1 MNEPR
6 LCGRLLT
13 RLFRN
18 GQAGETTDIISLARS
33 SGSDVLAVLRA
44 MAALERAGLA
54 DARRLRLT
62 LSGLALAAAFSEP
75 ESSVSQPAVSQPKV
89 RRPRHSLSE
98 ASPPASTRGNSARGS
113 LPVSKPKHA
122 A

>member
-18 GQAGETTDIISLARS
+18 GQAGETTDIISLAR
-33 SGSDVLAVLRA
+33 GCGADVLAVLRA

-62 LSGLALAAAFSEP
+62 LSGLALAAAFSDPEASASQHREP
-75 ESSVSQPAVSQPKV
+75 
-89 RRPRHSLSE
+89 RPGRPLSE
-98 ASPPASTRGNSARGS
+98 GSAPVPSAAKSARAS
-113 LPVSKPKHA
+113 SPVPRPKHA

>member
-33 SGSDVLAVLRA
+33 CGSDVLAVLRA

-62 LSGLALAAAFSEP
+62 LSGLALAAAFSGP
-75 ESSVSQPAVSQPKV
+75 ESNVSQPAVSQPKV
-89 RRPRHSLSE
+89 RRPGRSLSE
-98 ASPPASTRGNSARGS
+98 GSPPVPATRSSARGS
-113 LPVSKPKHA
+113 LPVSSPKHA

>member
-18 GQAGETTDIISLARS
+18 GQASENTDIIGLARS
-33 SGSDVLAVLRA
+33 CDADVLSVLRA

-75 ESSVSQPAVSQPKV
+75 ERS
-89 RRPRHSLSE
+89 
-98 ASPPASTRGNSARGS
+98 ASPRRERRSGRSLPSARR
-113 LPVSKPKHA
+113 A

>member
-1 MNEPR
+1 MNEPK

-33 SGSDVLAVLRA
+33 TGADVLAVLRA

-62 LSGLALAAAFSEP
+62 LSGLALAAAFSEREASASP
-75 ESSVSQPAVSQPKV
+75 EPGPGRSLSAASKARHALPRPSMG
-89 RRPRHSLSE
+89 RPRH
-98 ASPPASTRGNSARGS
+98 
-113 LPVSKPKHA
+113 A

>member
-1 MNEPR
+1 M
-6 LCGRLLT
+6 LT

-44 MAALERAGLA
+44 MTALERAGLA

-75 ESSVSQPAVSQPKV
+75 ESSASQPKG
-89 RRPRHSLSE
+89 RRPGPSLSE
-98 ASPPASTRGNSARGS
+98 GSAPVLQRENPAGGS
-113 LPVSKPKHA
+113 LPVSKPQHA

>member
-18 GQAGETTDIISLARS
+18 GQAGETTDIISLAHS
-33 SGSDVLAVLRA
+33 CGTDVLAVLRA

-62 LSGLALAAAFSEP
+62 LSGLALAAAFSDP
-75 ESSVSQPAVSQPKV
+75 ESSASQPRE
-89 RRPRHSLSE
+89 RRPGCSLES
-98 ASPPASTRGNSARGS
+98 SPPQAS
-113 LPVSKPKHA
+113 LPVPRPKHA

>member
-18 GQAGETTDIISLARS
+18 GQAGENTDIIGLSRS
-33 SGSDVLAVLRA
+33 CGADVLAVLRA

-75 ESSVSQPAVSQPKV
+75 EREVAPRRE
-89 RRPRHSLSE
+89 RRPGRS
-98 ASPPASTRGNSARGS
+98 SPGAR
-113 LPVSKPKHA
+113 HA

>member
-33 SGSDVLAVLRA
+33 CGSDVLAVLRA
-44 MAALERAGLA
+44 MAALERSGLA

-75 ESSVSQPAVSQPKV
+75 ESSESQPKE
-89 RRPRHSLSE
+89 RRPGRSLSE
-98 ASPPASTRGNSARGS
+98 GSPPALTRGNSARGS

>member
-1 MNEPR
+1 M
-6 LCGRLLT
+6 LT

-18 GQAGETTDIISLARS
+18 GQAGENTDIIGLAR
-33 SGSDVLAVLRA
+33 GCDADVLAVLRA

-62 LSGLALAAAFSEP
+62 LSGLALAAAFSP
-75 ESSVSQPAVSQPKV
+75 SESVGTERAE
-89 RRPRHSLSE
+89 RRPGRSS
-98 ASPPASTRGNSARGS
+98 SGAR
-113 LPVSKPKHA
+113 HA